1 MFLIQIYATLWAP
14 LSPRNGHLMCF
25 VAPEKNRNKFA
36 YKMSQL
42 ASQGP
47 KQVGRMRMEG
57 WNVSGTTVN
66 KYKIQGLVFLFTQ
79 DSRRMHMPSLSP
91 TPPLLAR
98 CSQ

>member
-36 YKMSQL
+36 YTMSH
-42 ASQGP
+42 ASQP
-47 KQVGRMRMEG
+47 RTKTSREEG
-57 WNVSGTTVN
+57 WNVSGTVN